1 MAIILSD
8 KFFDKY
14 YQQHQNNLQ
23 NNDSTLPRN
32 MRGKN
37 LQIFMLA
44 SDFIIA
50 MLQNMKKKLFILL
63 FTLIST
69 MAHAEFDTRAKSA
82 FLIDYDSGVEI
93 VAKAA
98 DTLMPPSSMI
108 KLMTLALL
116 FDELK
121 AGNLTMDTRITVG
134 ESADYNKPE
143 WYPAS
148 KICLVAGQT
157 ISVRDLILGLIV
169 LSGGDASVV
178 VAEHIAGSEGAFT
191 QKMLDKARSIGM
203 EQSTFGNASGLPN
216 PNNLMTSREL
226 AILAQHLISDYPDI
240 YPMFATKRFEFKEHQ
255 TDWCREW
262 GRTHTMNYNKLLFNM
277 AGADGLKT
285 GHTDQG
291 GYGMVASALVGGRR
305 LIGVINGFNG
315 KGHEALASE
324 MKKLLEYGYKNT
336 SGKTFFRPGDVVAQ
350 IPVWYGRQDTVD
362 ATVDKTFAITVP
374 AENGIRGVRVLARFD
389 DPVRAPVNTGDVIGE
404 LLAEQN
410 GNVIMRAPLIA
421 KNRVSKTQFF
431 GRVIKNIK
439 VMFGF

>member
-1 MAIILSD
+1 
-8 KFFDKY
+8 
-14 YQQHQNNLQ
+14 
-23 NNDSTLPRN
+23 
-32 MRGKN
+32 
-37 LQIFMLA
+37 MLA
-44 SDFIIA
+44 SEFIIA
-50 MLQNMKKKLFILL
+50 MLTFMKKKLFILL
-63 FTLIST
+63 LTLIST
-69 MAHAEFDTRAKSA
+69 TANADDFKTKAKSA
-82 FLIDYDSGVEI
+82 FLIDYDSGMEI
-93 VAKAA
+93 VAKNA

-134 ESADYNKPE
+134 ENADYNKPE

-157 ISVRDLILGLIV
+157 ITVRDLILGLIV

-178 VAEHIAGSEGAFT
+178 VAEHIAGTEDAFT
-191 QKMLDKARSIGM
+191 NKMLEKARSIGM

-226 AILAQHLISDYPDI
+226 AILAEHLISDYPDI
-240 YPMFATKRFEFKEHQ
+240 YPMFATKRFEFAEHK

-285 GHTDQG
+285 GHTSDG

-315 KGHEALASE
+315 KGHEALANE
-324 MKKLLEYGYKNT
+324 MKKLLNYGYTNT
-336 SGKTFFRPGDVVAQ
+336 VGKTFFVPGDTIAE
-350 IPVWYGRQDTVD
+350 IPVWYGRQESVP
-362 ATVDKTFAITVP
+362 ATVNKKFAITTDK
-374 AENGIRGVRVLARFD
+374 ENGISGVRVLARFNE
-389 DPVRAPVNTGDVIGE
+389 PVAAPVNKGDVIGE
-404 LLAEQN
+404 LIAEQN
-410 GNVIMRAPLIA
+410 GRVIARAPLVA
-421 KNRVSKTQFF
+421 QERVSKTQFF

-439 VMFGF
+439 VIFGI